1 MPALAAIPVAIAAV
15 GAWLGP
21 VGVAT
26 IAAGAASAGAA
37 VYAAN
42 KQSDAAGNALKFAQ
56 NTIGPYAAE
65 GQAAAPSINGLL
77 GIGPNGP
84 DPNVAQKILAASPDY
99 QFAQQQGQL
108 AVDRKLAST
117 GLLNSGAA
125 IKDSAEFNQGLA
137 TQTLGNYFNRLM
149 SVYQSGQGAAT
160 SLTGAGTQAITQ
172 QGQAQASG
180 AVGAAN
186 ALGGL
191 PQNLLY
197 GQLANSMNN
206 KTTGNPS
213 GYATGPGTYSSNG
226 AAASGALGFPTG

>member
-1 MPALAAIPVAIAAV
+1 MPALAAIPAAIGAIGTFLGPIGVASLGV
-15 GAWLGP
+15 GALG
-21 VGVAT
+21 
-26 IAAGAASAGAA
+26 AGASIYASNTQA
-37 VYAAN
+37 
-42 KQSDAAGNALKFAQ
+42 KAAGNALKFAQ
-56 NTIGPYAAE
+56 DQIGPYAAE
-65 GQAAAPSINGLL
+65 GQAAMPSINGLL

-160 SLTGAGTQAITQ
+160 SLTGAGTQALTQ

-180 AVGAAN
+180 PVGVAN

-197 GQLANSMNN
+197 SQLAGNMNN